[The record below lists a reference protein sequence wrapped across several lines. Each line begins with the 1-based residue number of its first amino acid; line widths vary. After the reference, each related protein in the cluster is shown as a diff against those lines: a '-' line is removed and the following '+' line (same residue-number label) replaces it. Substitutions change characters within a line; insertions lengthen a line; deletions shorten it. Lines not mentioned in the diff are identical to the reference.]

1 VTMTE
6 EISIISDPHQVQ
18 RIIETTEQNIT
29 RARVPESI
37 ADDVAIALLEA
48 VNNAIIH
55 GNERN
60 TNKSVTIR
68 MTIEDTKIELSVIDQ
83 GSGFDPNSLD
93 DPRQPENVF
102 RQNGRGLF
110 FIRQLMDE
118 VEINTGETG
127 SQITM
132 RKFWMNPS

>member
-1 VTMTE
+1 MTE